1 MMEHPEVESNCPSA
15 PKERAA
21 PQPREHNPNIMGSN
35 SGAGSGEFH
44 VFRHDKEREM
54 KRISYMNYQERKQ
67 NNIADFEAKKQA
79 AETETQTKT
88 EKNSKKRLKKK
99 QKKVAN
105 KKAVAEA
112 AAAGKTTEGDDE
124 SRSSSGSESS
134 SNEEGEDEPHF
145 KIGGR

>member
-1 MMEHPEVESNCPSA
+1 MASNCPNA

-54 KRISYMNYQERKQ
+54 KRLAYMNYQERKQ
-67 NNIADFEAKKQA
+67 NNITDFNAKKDA
-79 AETETQTKT
+79 AETATQSKT
-88 EKNSKKRLKKK
+88 DKNSKKRQKKK
-99 QKKVAN
+99 HNKLET
-105 KKAVAEA
+105 KKALVA
-112 AAAGKTTEGDDE
+112 AASKATGDDHE
-124 SRSSSGSESS
+124 SGGSSSQNESASE
-134 SNEEGEDEPHF
+134 EAEDEAHF